1 MSGRSQT
8 KPISI
13 GDGSNTPKASNARQ
27 IPTTQTEGLD
37 VGGTGGGMEERRST
51 VGFDDSA
58 DYSSLGRG
66 LGGVRGLVSHSLP
79 APRAPFLRSRDPL
92 DRLRNMPAIELP
104 SPNCNGIVVGEG
116 GGSSSLLSGHAF
128 PSNFGGGGG
137 GGGGVS
143 GGVGVVGDVGGVGG
157 GGGMSDI
164 YPHSLPTYPNRDFIH
179 RRWEET
185 RVQAR
190 NRQGSNIGGAPASG
204 GGIGSML
211 ERDEGEEGD
220 GDEGGEGGDGGG
232 GGIGGM
238 DEGGGGVGGGL
249 LMSQAP
255 LSSSIRDRSISSDS
269 SDFNGGGGH
278 GNSMSTSL
286 TVFDILESSRPGL
299 GVVLN
304 ANEVNNALNSRRETI
319 EALQSVGGIEGE
331 EIADAGVLGMED
343 EEDGDGEGEG
353 DELGA
358 FELDLDD

>member
-1 MSGRSQT
+1 MSGRNT
-8 KPISI
+8 TAPISI

-27 IPTTQTEGLD
+27 IPTTQLGGVA
-37 VGGTGGGMEERRST
+37 VGGAGGEARHST
-51 VGFDDSA
+51 VGFETSTDFD
-58 DYSSLGRG
+58 G
-66 LGGVRGLVSHSLP
+66 LQLNPHAAPGALVSHSLP

-104 SPNCNGIVVGEG
+104 GPNGNGIVDSGG

-128 PSNFGGGGG
+128 PSNFGSGGGG
-137 GGGGVS
+137 GGGW
-143 GGVGVVGDVGGVGG
+143 GGVGG
-157 GGGMSDI
+157 GVGVGGGDGGGMSGSFGAFADPNVDI
-164 YPHSLPTYPNRDFIH
+164 FPHSLPTYPNRDFIH

-190 NRQGSNIGGAPASG
+190 NRQG
-204 GGIGSML
+204 
-211 ERDEGEEGD
+211 
-220 GDEGGEGGDGGG
+220 
-232 GGIGGM
+232 
-238 DEGGGGVGGGL
+238 
-249 LMSQAP
+249 
-255 LSSSIRDRSISSDS
+255 SISSDS

-331 EIADAGVLGMED
+331 EIMVSDEVMED
-343 EEDGDGEGEG
+343 E
-353 DELGA
+353 ELGA